1 MRPDVGDYLRG
12 VKKTLAEIVF
22 PTLTDPFALEQSAFI
37 MLALEHIL
45 ARWDKA
51 WHFCREENLAL
62 RGVLADAAVRLSRE
76 AGLPN
81 KAGSLPNRIQDRL
94 RKEEGEDDGDRP
106 YESIRDGN
114 VCLRELLAE
123 LLETVN
129 GEEQNRSARAFMKE
143 QLAREREWVRVGELV
158 W

>member
-1 MRPDVGDYLRG
+1 MRPDIGDYLRG

-37 MLALEHIL
+37 MLALDHLL

-51 WHFCREENLAL
+51 WHFCREENIAL
-62 RGVLADAAVRLSRE
+62 RGVLAEAAAHLSSE
-76 AGLPN
+76 ANLTN
-81 KAGSLPNRIQDRL
+81 NASSLLNRIQDRL
-94 RKEEGEDDGDRP
+94 RKEEAEDDGDRP
-106 YESIRDGN
+106 YESLRDGN
-114 VCLRELLAE
+114 VFLRELLAE
-123 LLETVN
+123 LLGTVG

>member
-1 MRPDVGDYLRG
+1 MRPDIGDYLRG

-22 PTLTDPFALEQSAFI
+22 PTLTDPFALEQSAYI
-37 MLALEHIL
+37 MLALEHLL

-62 RGVLADAAVRLSRE
+62 RGVLAEAAARLRGE
-76 AGLPN
+76 A
-81 KAGSLPNRIQDRL
+81 SLPNDAASLLTKIQDRL
-94 RKEEGEDDGDRP
+94 RKEEAEDAGDRP
-106 YESIRDGN
+106 YESLRDGN

-123 LLETVN
+123 LLGTVG

>member
-1 MRPDVGDYLRG
+1 MRPDIGDYLRG

-37 MLALEHIL
+37 MLALEHLL

-62 RGVLADAAVRLSRE
+62 RGVLAEAAARLSCE
-76 AGLPN
+76 A
-81 KAGSLPNRIQDRL
+81 SLPNNATSLLKRIQDRL
-94 RKEEGEDDGDRP
+94 RREEAADVGDRP
-106 YESIRDGN
+106 YESLRDGN

-123 LLETVN
+123 LLGTVG
-129 GEEQNRSARAFMKE
+129 GEEQTRSARAFIKA

>member
-1 MRPDVGDYLRG
+1 MRPDIGDYLRG

-22 PTLTDPFALEQSAFI
+22 PTLTDPFALEQSAYI
-37 MLALEHIL
+37 MLALEHLL

-51 WHFCREENLAL
+51 WRFCREENLAL
-62 RGVLADAAVRLSRE
+62 RGVLAEVAARLRRE

-81 KAGSLPNRIQDRL
+81 NAESLLKRIQDRL
-94 RKEEGEDDGDRP
+94 LKEEAEDAGDRP
-106 YESIRDGN
+106 YESLRDGN

-123 LLETVN
+123 LLGTVG
-129 GEEQNRSARAFMKE
+129 GEEQNRSTRAFIKE

>member
-1 MRPDVGDYLRG
+1 MRPDIGDYLRG
-12 VKKTLAEIVF
+12 VKKTLAEIVL

-37 MLALEHIL
+37 MLALEHLL
-45 ARWDKA
+45 ARWDKV

-62 RGVLADAAVRLSRE
+62 RGVLAEAAARLSRE
-76 AGLPN
+76 A
-81 KAGSLPNRIQDRL
+81 SLPNNAASLLKRIQDRL
-94 RKEEGEDDGDRP
+94 RKEEAEDVGDRP
-106 YESIRDGN
+106 YESLRDGN

-123 LLETVN
+123 LLGTVG